1 MGLGKRFLN
10 LLTDD
15 TAEKTVS
22 DTADDSGGFDW
33 LQSLFS
39 KARRGR
45 SLESITYYS
54 CMRIRC
60 DAIAKLPLKVMR
72 HLEQGGTELVPDN
85 EVYRLLKLRPNKFM
99 GIYDFLF
106 ATEFQK
112 LEYGDA
118 FWLPAYDARGRLT
131 ELFLLDSMKMRIVV
145 DEYGRLYGNP
155 NVYYVYDNTA
165 VYAENAILHFK
176 NFSLDGIH
184 GTPIKRYIETIISN
198 EQMSGSILYGKY
210 ENGMQDPI
218 IVEYIGDLDEAR
230 QTKIKKKFESLGG
243 VKNAGKVVPIP
254 SQFKVSQLTTKMV
267 DNQFFEL
274 QGLTSK
280 HISNA
285 FGVKGFQLN
294 DLEKSSYS
302 SISEQNRLFYSDTLQ
317 GVLTAYEQEIDFK
330 LLTGGDRDREL
341 YSKFNLDAMLR
352 ADPEARYNAY
362 ATGIKNSFIT
372 PAEVRQKEDLTFVE
386 GTDRLLA
393 YNGASIWLD
402 QVGVQY
408 QQKGGEQK

>member
-1 MGLGKRFLN
+1 
-10 LLTDD
+10 
-15 TAEKTVS
+15 
-22 DTADDSGGFDW
+22 
-33 LQSLFS
+33 
-39 KARRGR
+39 
-45 SLESITYYS
+45 
-54 CMRIRC
+54 MRIRC
-60 DAIAKLPLKVMR
+60 DAIAKLPLKVLR
-72 HLEQGGTELVPDN
+72 HLEKGGTELVSDN
-85 EVYRLLKLRPNKFM
+85 EVYRLLKLRPNSFM

-118 FWLPAYDARGRLT
+118 FWLPSYDNRGRLKQ
-131 ELFLLDSMKMRIVV
+131 LYLLDSLKMRIVV
-145 DEYGRLYGNP
+145 DEYGKLYNEP
-155 NVYYVYDNTA
+155 NVYYVYDGSV
-165 VYAENAILHFK
+165 VYAENAVLHFK

-184 GTPIKRYIETIISN
+184 GTPIKKYIETIVAN
-198 EQMSGSILYGKY
+198 EQMSGNILYGKY
-210 ENGMQDPI
+210 ETGMQDPI
-218 IVEYIGDLDEAR
+218 IVEYIGDLNEAR
-230 QTKIKKKFESLGG
+230 QRQIKQKFSNLGG

-254 SQFKVSQLTTKMV
+254 SQFKVSQLSTKMV

-317 GVLTAYEQEIDFK
+317 GVLTAYEQEIDYK
-330 LLTGGDRDREL
+330 LLSGSEREKEL

-372 PAEVRQKEDLTFVE
+372 PAEVRAKEDMSFIP
-386 GTDRLLA
+386 GTDRLIA
-393 YNGASIWLD
+393 YNGASVWLD
-402 QVGVQY
+402 ELGVQY
-408 QQKGGEQK
+408 EKKGGDRE

>member
-1 MGLGKRFLN
+1 MGLGKRFLDF
-10 LLTDD
+10 LADEP
-15 TAEKTVS
+15 AEKESIEEKERV
-22 DTADDSGGFDW
+22 GGFNW
-33 LQSLFS
+33 LEAFFS
-39 KARRGR
+39 KLKHGQ

-72 HLEQGGTELVPDN
+72 HLDKGGSELVPDN
-85 EVYRLLKLRPNKFM
+85 EVYKLLKLRPNRLI

-112 LEYGDA
+112 LEYGDS
-118 FWLPAYDARGRLT
+118 FWLPSYDKRGRLSQ
-131 ELFLLDSMKMRIVV
+131 LYLLDSLKMQIVV
-145 DEYGRLYGNP
+145 DEYGKIGNEP
-155 NVYYVYDNTA
+155 NVYYIYNGSDI
-165 VYAENAILHFK
+165 YSEDAILHFK

-184 GTPIKRYIETIISN
+184 GTPIKKYIETVIAN
-198 EQMSGSILYGKY
+198 EQMSGSLLYGKY

-218 IVEYIGDLDEAR
+218 IVEYIGDLDEANQQR
-230 QTKIKKKFESLGG
+230 VKKKFTNMGG
-243 VKNAGKVVPIP
+243 VKNAGKVIPIP
-254 SQFKVSQLTTKMV
+254 SQFKVSQLSTKMV

-317 GVLTAYEQEIDFK
+317 GVLTAYEQEIDYK
-330 LLTGGDRDREL
+330 LLTGADRGKAL

-352 ADPEARYNAY
+352 ADPEARYAAY

-372 PAEVRQKEDLTFVE
+372 PAEARAKEDMSFIP

-393 YNGASIWLD
+393 YNGASVWLD
-402 QVGVQY
+402 QVGSQY
-408 QQKGGEQK
+408 AKKGEGD

>member
-1 MGLGKRFLN
+1 MGLLRRFKNEVLAEPEVEAEPRKN
-10 LLTDD
+10 L
-15 TAEKTVS
+15 
-22 DTADDSGGFDW
+22 DW
-33 LQSLFS
+33 LESLFL
-39 KARRGR
+39 KGRRGK

-60 DAIAKLPLKVMR
+60 DAIAKLPIKIKK
-72 HLEQGGTELVPDN
+72 HNPKGGSESVEDN
-85 EVYRLLKLRPNKFM
+85 DVSKLLKLRPNKF
-99 GIYDFLF
+99 ISAYDFLF

-118 FWLPAYDARGRLT
+118 FWLPSYNAKGQILQMY
-131 ELFLLDSMKMRIVV
+131 LLDSLKMHIYV
-145 DEYGRLYGNP
+145 DEYGKIGNEP
-155 NVYYVYDNTA
+155 NVYYLYNGQYVYSED
-165 VYAENAILHFK
+165 AILHFK
-176 NFSLDGIH
+176 NFSLDGIR
-184 GTPIKRYIETIISN
+184 GTPVKKYIHMLVDN
-198 EQMSGSILYGKY
+198 ENMAGSIINGKY

-218 IVEYIGDLDEAR
+218 VVEYIGDVDEAK
-230 QTKIKKKFESLGG
+230 QQKIIKKFSSLGG

-254 SQFKVSQLTTKMV
+254 TQFKVSQLATRLV

-285 FGVKGFQLN
+285 FGVKSFQLN

-302 SISEQNRLFYSDTLQ
+302 SITEQNSLFYSDTLQ
-317 GVLTAYEQEIDFK
+317 GVLTAYEQEIDYK
-330 LLTGGDRDREL
+330 LLSGVQREKENL

-352 ADPEARYNAY
+352 ADTEARYNAY
-362 ATGIKNSFIT
+362 ATGIKNSFVT
-372 PAEVRQKEDLTFVE
+372 PAEARAKEDLPYVE

-402 QVGVQY
+402 QIGNQY
-408 QQKGGEQK
+408 SRKGENG

>member
-1 MGLGKRFLN
+1 MGLKKRFLN

-15 TAEKTVS
+15 TAESETQ
-22 DTADDSGGFDW
+22 DEGGGFDW
-33 LQSLFS
+33 LQTLFS
-39 KARRGR
+39 RTKRGR

-60 DAIAKLPLKVMR
+60 DAIAKLPLKVLR
-72 HLEQGGTELVPDN
+72 HLEKGGTELVSDN
-85 EVYRLLKLRPNKFM
+85 EVYRLLKLRPNSFM

-118 FWLPAYDARGRLT
+118 FWLPSYDNRGRLKQ
-131 ELFLLDSMKMRIVV
+131 LYLLDSLKMRIVV
-145 DEYGRLYGNP
+145 DEYGKLYNEP
-155 NVYYVYDNTA
+155 NVYYVYDGSV
-165 VYAENAILHFK
+165 VYAENAVLHFK

-184 GTPIKRYIETIISN
+184 GTPIKKYIETIVAN
-198 EQMSGSILYGKY
+198 EQMSGNILYGKY
-210 ENGMQDPI
+210 ETGMQDPI
-218 IVEYIGDLDEAR
+218 IVEYIGDLNEAR
-230 QTKIKKKFESLGG
+230 QRQIKQKFSNLGG

-254 SQFKVSQLTTKMV
+254 SQFKVSQLSTKMV

-317 GVLTAYEQEIDFK
+317 GVLTAYEQEIDYK
-330 LLTGGDRDREL
+330 LLSGSEREKEL

-372 PAEVRQKEDLTFVE
+372 PAEVRAKEDMSFIP
-386 GTDRLLA
+386 GTDRLIA
-393 YNGASIWLD
+393 YNGASVWLD
-402 QVGVQY
+402 ELGVQY
-408 QQKGGEQK
+408 EKKGGERE